1 MKKHLLMPVLCI
13 LCLTVGGIAGNLLP
27 EWREMFNIYPDYG
40 TVLPYDMTV
49 IECHSDGT
57 GIDYSTEYDAG
68 LVSRLTSQAYEYK
81 DDVVASI
88 IVDGFGQVVSII
100 INGKAVSTTPAGYIT
115 PENLSVTTNATVL
128 LSVQ

>member
-1 MKKHLLMPVLCI
+1 MKKLLIPVLV
-13 LCLTVGGIAGNLLP
+13 LFSLTVGAIVGNLLP

-40 TVLPYDMTV
+40 TVLPYDMTI
-49 IECHSDGT
+49 IECHSDGS
-57 GIDYSTEYDAG
+57 GIDYTTEYDAG

-100 INGKAVSTTPAGYIT
+100 INGKAINTTPAGYIT
-115 PENLSVTTNATVL
+115 PENLSVTTDATVL
-128 LSVQ
+128 LSVK